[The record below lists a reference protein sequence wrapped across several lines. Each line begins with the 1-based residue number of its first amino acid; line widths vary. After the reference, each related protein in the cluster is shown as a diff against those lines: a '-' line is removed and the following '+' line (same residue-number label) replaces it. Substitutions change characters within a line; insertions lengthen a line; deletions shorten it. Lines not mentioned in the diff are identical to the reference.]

1 MKTILFLC
9 TGNVCRSPMAEGL
22 FRHAVE
28 GRGEFRVLSA
38 GLGAMDGQPPTHF
51 SVQAMREIGIDIAHQ
66 RSHALTAEMVRQADY
81 IFGMTHSHVDTVALL
96 YPQQA
101 EKTFLLREFDE
112 SLDAY
117 EKDIPDPIGGPYEVY
132 VECRNQIELG
142 IATLVK
148 FMEQQ
153 NLLSKTDE
161 PAAVGAADFALGADH
176 GGFELKESLKAWLR
190 GRGLSVADFGAL
202 AKDPADDYPDFAK
215 PVAEA
220 VAAGKAGLGLL
231 VCTSGVGV
239 SITANKVSGARAA
252 HIGDAES
259 AAMARRHNDLN
270 VLCLSGKNTSL
281 DAAQKILEAFIAAKF
296 EGGRHERRVLK
307 MDAKFPPASLRLR
320 NVDPEIAAAIDHER
334 QRQQENIELIA
345 SENFVSPAIMEAQGS
360 VLTNKYAEGYPKKRW
375 YGGCEYIDVVEQLA
389 IDRAKKIFGAEHAN
403 VQPHSGSQ
411 ANMAVYFA
419 VLKPGDKMLT
429 MDLSHGGHLTHGN
442 KANFSG
448 KFFEIVHYGV
458 RRDDE
463 RIDYDQLAAM
473 AREHKPKMITVGAS
487 AYPRIIDFKRMGEI
501 AREVGAYLLAD
512 IAHIAGLVAAGLHP
526 SPMEHADFVTTTTH
540 KTLRG
545 PRGGLILTRE
555 KYAKEIDS
563 QAFPGIQ
570 GGPLEHVIAAKA
582 VCFHEALQPGF
593 KTYQQQIVKNAAAL
607 ADGMKRNGYRLV
619 SGGTDNHLMLVDV
632 GAKGVTGKD
641 CQIALDEA
649 GITVNKNT
657 IPFETRSPFQASGI
671 RLGTPACTTRGM
683 KEAEMAAI
691 ADMISEVLMDL
702 KNVEGAHKVRA
713 RVRELTARF
722 PLPY

>member
-1 MKTILFLC
+1 
-9 TGNVCRSPMAEGL
+9 MAEGL
-22 FRHAVE
+22 FRHAVK
-28 GRGEFRVLSA
+28 GRGDFRILSA

-51 SVQAMREIGIDIAHQ
+51 SVLAMREIGLDISHQ
-66 RSHALTAEMVRQADY
+66 RSRALTSEMVRAADY

-96 YPQQA
+96 YPQHA
-101 EKTFLLREFDE
+101 EKVFLLREFD
-112 SLDAY
+112 DALEPY
-117 EKDIPDPIGGPYEVY
+117 EKDISDPIGSPYDVY

-142 IATLVK
+142 IATLLK

-153 NLLSKTDE
+153 NILSKNDDHATKGT
-161 PAAVGAADFALGADH
+161 VSFALGADH
-176 GGFELKESLKAWLR
+176 GGFELKESLKGWLR
-190 GRGLSVADFGAL
+190 ERGLAVEDFGAL
-202 AKDPADDYPDFAK
+202 TKDPADDYPDFAR
-215 PVAEA
+215 PAAEA
-220 VAAGKAGLGLL
+220 VSAGRAEFGLL

-239 SITANKVSGARAA
+239 TITANKISGVRAA
-252 HIGDAES
+252 LIGDPES
-259 AAMARRHNDLN
+259 AALARQHNDVN
-270 VLCLSGKNTSL
+270 VLCLSGKKTTAEL
-281 DAAQKILEAFIAAKF
+281 GKKILEAFINAKF

-307 MDAKFPPASLRLR
+307 MDSKFGPAELRLLK
-320 NVDPEIAAAIDHER
+320 VDPEIATAIEHER

-375 YGGCEYIDVVEQLA
+375 YGGCENVDVVEQLA
-389 IDRAKKIFGAEHAN
+389 IDRAKKLFGADHAN
-403 VQPHSGSQ
+403 VQPHSGSG
-411 ANMAVYFA
+411 ANMAVYFS

-458 RRDDE
+458 RKDDE

-473 AREHKPKMITVGAS
+473 AREHRPKMITVGAS
-487 AYPRIIDFKRMGEI
+487 AYPRVIDFKRMGEI

-512 IAHIAGLVAAGLHP
+512 IAHIAGLVAAGIHP
-526 SPMEHADFVTTTTH
+526 SPIEHADFVTTTTH

-545 PRGGLILTRE
+545 PRGGLILCKE
-555 KYAKEIDS
+555 KYAKDIDS

-582 VCFHEALQPGF
+582 VCFLEALQPGF
-593 KTYQQQIVKNAAAL
+593 KAYQQQIVKNAVAL
-607 ADGMKRNGYRLV
+607 ADGMKRNGYRLI
-619 SGGTDNHLMLVDV
+619 SGGTENHLMLVDV
-632 GAKGVTGKD
+632 GARGITGKE

-683 KEAEMAAI
+683 KESEMAAI
-691 ADMISEVLMDL
+691 ADMISEVLMDI
-702 KNVEGAHKVRA
+702 KNVEAAHKVRT
-713 RVRELTARF
+713 RVRELTAKF